1 MRQILTATC
10 VFAALAIAGCGSKD
24 DDDAPIGAVDT
35 ARPAGLGGSTFE
47 ATDEGGGGRLVIQ
60 FTDGQ
65 TVTISVL
72 APGTPDGTGAAVG
85 TYTTSGDQVIVSVQG
100 DPETF
105 TLKGNTLVGTFG
117 GEQVTFKRK

>member
-1 MRQILTATC
+1 MTRNLHVGLPFSGALLPVLCTLL
-10 VFAALAIAGCGSKD
+10 FAACGGGGLA
-24 DDDAPIGAVDT
+24 
-35 ARPAGLGGSTFE
+35 GSTFE
-47 ATDEGGGGRLVIQ
+47 AKAEEGGGRLVIQ

-65 TVTISVL
+65 TVKIGVL
-72 APGTPDGTGAAVG
+72 APGAPDGIGAAVG
-85 TYTTSGDQVIVSVQG
+85 TYKTSGDQVIVSVQG

>member
-1 MRQILTATC
+1 MTRHRYVGLPFRGILLPVLCTLL
-10 VFAALAIAGCGSKD
+10 FAACGGGDGLA
-24 DDDAPIGAVDT
+24 
-35 ARPAGLGGSTFE
+35 GSTFE
-47 ATDEGGGGRLVIQ
+47 AKAEEGGGRLVIQ

-65 TVTISVL
+65 TVKVSVL

-85 TYTTSGDQVIVSVQG
+85 TYSTSGDQVIVSVQG

-105 TLKGNTLVGTFG
+105 TLNGNTLVGKFG